1 VSLIQNLSFW
11 EVVKRQLSFKLKAYH
26 NLIASLFLFQMM
38 ALFFSIFGQTTSTS
52 DGFMTITNYI
62 YTADLIVVF
71 TLLWIFTVSFYMTTR
86 GSKNMMF
93 NFITDKRS
101 NHLANFFYMIIL
113 SALGAVTAVL
123 LGVLLRLGI
132 VLYNGIDHLFMYESL
147 SIKDLLLMITV
158 VFLYQI
164 LLFSFGYLIG
174 EIIQLHKSFVFL
186 VPLLLLGLLIFTVN
200 LFNEAY
206 MFTFYLMEENFLLFS
221 LKVIISVVVFW
232 LLATQVGRRLEVR
245 AI

>member
-1 VSLIQNLSFW
+1 MSLVQNLSFW
-11 EVVKRQLSFKLKAYH
+11 EVVKRQVSFKLKAYH

-38 ALFFSIFGQTTSTS
+38 ALFFSIFGQTTSVS
-52 DGFMTITNYI
+52 DNFMTITNYI
-62 YTADLIVVF
+62 YTADFIVVF

-86 GSKNMMF
+86 SSKNMMF
-93 NFITDKRS
+93 NFITDKGS
-101 NHLANFFYMIIL
+101 NHLANILYMVIL
-113 SALGAVTAVL
+113 SALGAITAVL

-132 VLYNGIDHLFMYESL
+132 ILYNGIDHLFIYE
-147 SIKDLLLMITV
+147 IIYVRDLLLMMAV
-158 VFLYQI
+158 VFLYHI

-186 VPLLLLGLLIFTVN
+186 VPLLLFGLLIFTVN

-221 LKVIISVVVFW
+221 LKVIGSSIIFW

-245 AI
+245 TI